1 MPGTRINTGF
11 FSPTSPKSKWE
22 PMWECGNFG
31 LDREVIAIN
40 DEGAKRL
47 MCAVVLQTVRDYQAA
62 LRHYN
67 ISKHKD
73 MEIEYKKVI
82 RECEMFFRK
91 NIGAYCNI
99 DGEKIITK
107 LRADVAG
114 TLNKRGIIM
123 EVPENDD

>member
-1 MPGTRINTGF
+1 
-11 FSPTSPKSKWE
+11 
-22 PMWECGNFG
+22 MWECGNFG
-31 LDREVIAIN
+31 LDREVIVIN
-40 DEGAKRL
+40 DEGVKRL

-73 MEIEYKKVI
+73 REIEYMKVI
-82 RECEMFFRK
+82 RECELFFQE
-91 NIGAYCNI
+91 NIGAYCSI

-107 LRADVAG
+107 LRADVAK